1 MIGAVGCVGKQPT
14 PAPKDSLIVTND
26 CSVVRLHS
34 GLDSYEVT
42 FTAVCDWHIATSG
55 QAIEV
60 SPTRG
65 KGSSEPQTITI
76 KSLNSNKSDVAL
88 MRGSVDICL
97 DGYST
102 KHKIKVVQCAP
113 SERTILTY
121 FFGTSLSYYF
131 SVNIDCMKKAIAKN
145 ILGNDRFIILVQYSR
160 YKGAIKEIYFD
171 AAKNECVEHL
181 IRDVKLPETL
191 TGENFGDLLCDMMD
205 IAPAERYAMI
215 VGGHSTAWLPS
226 ISSSGGVPLKV
237 GGYRPDWSVAA
248 GAEVTRTVGENN
260 VKLNIEDFA
269 KGLSATNEHFD
280 WLYFDVCFMSSIEAS
295 YALRNHTDYVVGS
308 PCEIMGYGSPF
319 DLLLDELVAD
329 DLEGACRTYRDYYAN
344 EYYGSK
350 SGCIATIVCD
360 ELDALAAAVKSLNG
374 KSVSDNL
381 DILALQT
388 YEGRSAHIFFDI
400 ENYMMNAYDDD
411 AAVAAFRS
419 QLDKT
424 VINRFRTDQFD
435 STYNAQMNA
444 INHFSGVN
452 FTPDDGCVATLEHQ
466 IKAMES
472 DPNADRQ
479 RFNKLKEQLN
489 ELKYY
494 HPSLRNTDW
503 YKATH

>member
-1 MIGAVGCVGKQPT
+1 
-14 PAPKDSLIVTND
+14 
-26 CSVVRLHS
+26 
-34 GLDSYEVT
+34 
-42 FTAVCDWHIATSG
+42 
-55 QAIEV
+55 
-60 SPTRG
+60 
-65 KGSSEPQTITI
+65 
-76 KSLNSNKSDVAL
+76 
-88 MRGSVDICL
+88 
-97 DGYST
+97 
-102 KHKIKVVQCAP
+102 
-113 SERTILTY
+113 
-121 FFGTSLSYYF
+121 
-131 SVNIDCMKKAIAKN
+131 
-145 ILGNDRFIILVQYSR
+145 
-160 YKGAIKEIYFD
+160 
-171 AAKNECVEHL
+171 
-181 IRDVKLPETL
+181 
-191 TGENFGDLLCDMMD
+191 
-205 IAPAERYAMI
+205 
-215 VGGHSTAWLPS
+215 
-226 ISSSGGVPLKV
+226 
-237 GGYRPDWSVAA
+237 
-248 GAEVTRTVGENN
+248 
-260 VKLNIEDFA
+260 
-269 KGLSATNEHFD
+269 
-280 WLYFDVCFMSSIEAS
+280 MSSIEAS

-424 VINRFRTDQFD
+424 VINRFRTDQFY